1 LAVEAQ
7 VGDFGLGDGVRLDR
21 PLLPQVMTNPPQLA
35 EERFVARHN
44 RFATFERFAV
54 PITNR
59 ASGENS
65 SPAPSRSCASIRR
78 NKLSASVIS
87 GPPVRIVDTGKFSAG
102 TPDAIGARH
111 APPIPVLWGVSPAH
125 APAASGQR

>member
-1 LAVEAQ
+1 MLPPGRAFVRTTARKPPRDPRRPESGDQALLVDLPDGHPRDGHLLAVEAQ

-54 PITNR
+54 PHHEPR
-59 ASGENS
+59 
-65 SPAPSRSCASIRR
+65 IR
-78 NKLSASVIS
+78 
-87 GPPVRIVDTGKFSAG
+87 
-102 TPDAIGARH
+102 
-111 APPIPVLWGVSPAH
+111 
-125 APAASGQR
+125 